1 MGAGKSS
8 VGRRLAKQLG
18 WKFIDLDE
26 EIERRERRQIA
37 EIFREEGEPH
47 FRSLERLCLKDLSSS
62 ASNSVIALGGGAYIA
77 IRRTAILPKR
87 PA

>member
-62 ASNSVIALGGGAYIA
+62 ASKAVIALGGGAYVDP
-77 IRRTAILPKR
+77 RTAILQKR
-87 PA
+87 RA